1 MGRTKVDGNKGRQD
15 NLYLRGDTWYIRFW
29 EDGKEVR
36 RVGGKDKKMAQEKL
50 GLLRA
55 DAARGKLG
63 LAMAARSAPTLSEYK
78 AEYLRWANAHKRS
91 AERDERSLLVLEP
104 VFGNTKLSMITRA
117 AVMAYQQ
124 ARLDH
129 VSGATTNR
137 EVACLRKILSHAL
150 DAGKI
155 EKNPLLRFHMM
166 PESPG
171 RIPVL
176 EPADEDRLLKA
187 LLPWMRPL
195 VRLAVATGARQG
207 ELLGLLWRDLDL
219 QAGMLT
225 ITDSKSGDSRRIPI
239 HPALLPELN
248 ARKGDADKPVIVLP
262 DGTSP
267 ARYSVTS
274 AFKDACRAIGR
285 AELRFHDLRHVAGS
299 RLLATGAS
307 LPEVAAML
315 GHKTL
320 AMSKRYSHVS
330 PVRLA
335 GLMAAMPVAASVVDP
350 DENRIRRRA
359 ASK

>member
-137 EVACLRKILSHAL
+137 EVACLRKI
-150 DAGKI
+150 
-155 EKNPLLRFHMM
+155 
-166 PESPG
+166 
-171 RIPVL
+171 
-176 EPADEDRLLKA
+176 
-187 LLPWMRPL
+187 
-195 VRLAVATGARQG
+195 
-207 ELLGLLWRDLDL
+207 
-219 QAGMLT
+219 
-225 ITDSKSGDSRRIPI
+225 
-239 HPALLPELN
+239 
-248 ARKGDADKPVIVLP
+248 
-262 DGTSP
+262 
-267 ARYSVTS
+267 
-274 AFKDACRAIGR
+274 GR
-285 AELRFHDLRHVAGS
+285 ASCRERV
-299 RLLATGAS
+299 
-307 LPEVAAML
+307 
-315 GHKTL
+315 
-320 AMSKRYSHVS
+320 
-330 PVRLA
+330 
-335 GLMAAMPVAASVVDP
+335 
-350 DENRIRRRA
+350 
-359 ASK
+359 